1 MRIKQVL
8 YLLGALSASK
18 NLCTGTTAIAL
29 SIWGPF
35 ALCWQTWQGFLLLV
49 GREQWS
55 PSALVLAL
63 WEDGLPALGLGVGG
77 GGCSGPL
84 ISRHL
89 TLWLPWLRRRSVNPV
104 THYLSLGLA

>member
-1 MRIKQVL
+1 M
-8 YLLGALSASK
+8 
-18 NLCTGTTAIAL
+18 AIAL
-29 SIWGPF
+29 NIWGPF
-35 ALCWQTWQGFLLLV
+35 ALCWKTWQGCLLLV

-63 WEDGLPALGLGVGG
+63 WEGGLSALGLGVEV

-84 ISRHL
+84 ISHDL
-89 TLWLPWLRRRSVNPV
+89 TLWLPWLRRLSVNPV